1 MFAVASCNSYVDIAT
16 CMIKG
21 TPAASQAWAQE
32 MLDRTLVEWKK
43 LTPEQLKTNCD
54 VVMDVM
60 TKNKES
66 IEQMGCEVK

>member
-1 MFAVASCNSYVDIAT
+1 
-16 CMIKG
+16 
-21 TPAASQAWAQE
+21 

-54 VVMDVM
+54 VVMEVM